1 MGRRIEI
8 IKDHR
13 NRWRKELEKAA
24 AWPSVQCTVRKNK
37 KGAKFIG
44 FGNGESGDFLENIYS
59 RATRIEARLGVGE
72 G

>member
-1 MGRRIEI
+1 M
-8 IKDHR
+8 
-13 NRWRKELEKAA
+13 EKAA